1 MKIPLCQPYD
11 LPLSKL
17 SRRLAAALARRGL
30 VATVAIV
37 RVDGEP
43 LSSDDKGSARGEGAA
58 FDATHA
64 IGDTLDRL
72 VSPADIVPAGG
83 YRGVVAKALK
93 AGQDEAEGRND
104 SN

>member
-1 MKIPLCQPYD
+1 VKIPLFQPYD

-43 LSSDDKGSARGEGAA
+43 LSADDKGSARGEGAA

-72 VSPADIVPAGG
+72 VSPDGVPAAGG
-83 YRGVVAKALK
+83 YRGVVSQALQAGEQEAK
-93 AGQDEAEGRND
+93 GHND
-104 SN
+104 DN

>member
-17 SRRLAAALARRGL
+17 SRRLAAALAKRGL
-30 VATVAIV
+30 VATVAIT

-64 IGDTLDRL
+64 IGETLDRL
-72 VSPADIVPAGG
+72 VSPADIAPVGG

-93 AGQDEAEGRND
+93 AGEQEAKGHND
-104 SN
+104 DN